1 MSGDMY
7 VWCGGG
13 ECWCYTIFKS
23 YLFMWCYGM
32 VAVINMLCGLGF
44 IEVLM
49 VVNAAT
55 PIISPV

>member
-1 MSGDMY
+1 M
-7 VWCGGG
+7 VLW
-13 ECWCYTIFKS
+13 
-23 YLFMWCYGM
+23 YGM

-55 PIISPV
+55 PIIPPVSLTSPGTFRQMNSYNT